1 VPRLRLTFASV
12 AALLSLAA
20 PARADHPSAGFSHGI
35 AGPIVTIPAEIMP
48 KGMWA
53 VTARAEFLSFDP
65 FSDQALEDGALAGEE
80 LHSVDQLMSPSLSFA
95 YGLNE
100 RLCLALR
107 LPYVQ
112 RDNIREGHLELGVPE
127 VHTHGDSK
135 GIGDLTLL
143 GQWRLATSEGGP
155 KFAVLAGVK
164 LPTGQADVAS
174 DDGTRF
180 ETEHQPGSGSTDPL
194 AGLALSKAM
203 RTLSLDADVL
213 ASFATNGTED
223 TNLGTRVNYDAAVS
237 FRLGR
242 EPASGHAHERGSAE
256 HTHFVVDGVLEA
268 NGDWRDPQTIAGVK
282 DENSGGNLV
291 YLSPGL
297 RAGMEGR
304 WSVSASVGIPV
315 LQDWNGQQ
323 HDTSVRV
330 LVGLGVAL

>member
-1 VPRLRLTFASV
+1 VHRLRVALFSV
-12 AALLSLAA
+12 AALLALAV
-20 PARADHPSAGFSHGI
+20 PVRADHPSAGFSHGI

-53 VTARAEFLSFDP
+53 VTARAEFISFDP
-65 FSDQALEDGALAGEE
+65 FSDQALEDGAAAGED
-80 LHSVDQLMSPSLSFA
+80 LHSVDQLLSPSLSFA

-100 RLCLALR
+100 RICLAIR
-107 LPYVQ
+107 VPYVQ

-127 VHTHGDSK
+127 VHTHGDSQ

-143 GQWRLATSEGGP
+143 GQWRLAASEGGP

-164 LPTGQADVAS
+164 LPTGQTDVAS

-194 AGLALSKAM
+194 VGLALSKAM
-203 RTLSLDADVL
+203 RSVSLDADVL
-213 ASFATNGTED
+213 ASFATDGTED

-242 EPASGHAHERGSAE
+242 EAASEHTHEHGGAA

-268 NGDWRDPQTIAGVK
+268 NGDWRDQQTIAGVK
-282 DENSGGNLV
+282 DANSGGNLV

-323 HDTSVRV
+323 HDTSLRV
-330 LVGLGVAL
+330 LLGLGVAL

>member
-1 VPRLRLTFASV
+1 MPRLRLTFASV

-20 PARADHPSAGFSHGI
+20 PARSDHPSAGFSHGI

-48 KGMWA
+48 KRMWA
-53 VTARAEFLSFDP
+53 VTARAEFISFDA

-80 LHSVDQLMSPSLSFA
+80 LHSVDQLLSPSLSFA

-100 RLCLALR
+100 RVCLALR

-143 GQWRLATSEGGP
+143 GQWRLAISEGGP
-155 KFAVLAGVK
+155 KLAVLAGVK
-164 LPTGQADVAS
+164 LPTGQTDVAS

-194 AGLALSKAM
+194 AGLALSKPM
-203 RTLSLDADVL
+203 RSVSLDADVL
-213 ASFATNGTED
+213 ASFAMDGTED
-223 TNLGTRVNYDAAVS
+223 THLGTRVNYDAAVS

-242 EPASGHAHERGSAE
+242 ESASEHTHEHGSAE
-256 HTHFVVDGVLEA
+256 HTHFVMDGVLEA
-268 NGDWRDPQTIAGVK
+268 NGDWRDRQTIAGVK
-282 DENSGGNLV
+282 DENSGGNLI

-297 RAGMEGR
+297 RAGIEGR